1 MKLQINYTCDV
12 CEETIHINFEK
23 SFHKTKLECPH
34 CGVLYNFSEE
44 DFTKLNND
52 YNDLLD
58 KISSAK
64 KENISE
70 PESLN

>member
-12 CEETIHINFEK
+12 CEETIYIDFEN
-23 SFHKTKLECPH
+23 SFHETKLECPH
-34 CGVLYNFSEE
+34 CGVFYNFSEE

-52 YNDLLD
+52 YNDLVD
-58 KISSAK
+58 KIRSAK